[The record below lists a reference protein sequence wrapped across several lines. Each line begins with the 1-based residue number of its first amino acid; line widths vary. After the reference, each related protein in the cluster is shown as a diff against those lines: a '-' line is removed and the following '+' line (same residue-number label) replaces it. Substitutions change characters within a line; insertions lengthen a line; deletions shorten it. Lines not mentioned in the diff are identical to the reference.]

1 MSNPFSEAF
10 GELRRPYLQEEL
22 PPRKAKGGAAPAGS
36 TAAAASKDEGG
47 GSEKKIK
54 QAVYDIRYRARREDI
69 ELPAAFSQYMS
80 NTNMSAMEK
89 KAVRG
94 KLFGEA
100 KETLD
105 FSFFYEDWVDEFTE
119 DELVEIF
126 TEALVEC
133 DEDEFIIESVLE
145 QFDTELLTE
154 APSKH
159 SAFPNVA
166 VQAPDKK
173 KASSP
178 TSKPSGTINH
188 AAKRVEKVRAAMKK
202 AGPAAKKIKS
212 GLKSAA
218 KGVGKAATGAVGV
231 GARAVGTAQRAGSAV
246 KSSAKKG
253 YERGKYGASGK
264 PASSGSTGSSSS
276 SSDSG
281 SDSGESKGFTK
292 FSSKP
297 GGKKKGGLVSAIKKG
312 VKKVVS
318 ATARGAVGAVKGAVK
333 GGYEGV
339 KKGLKDEYTYMNNPF
354 HNAFVEYRGLSEER
368 KDGKDKVRVTDKSGK
383 SYVRYADAVKKS
395 ELRANPNIQ
404 SVNPTDHGT
413 PYEGEKRKG
422 QYTARAK
429 AGKSLD
435 PVGKED
441 GDVNNDGKKDKTD
454 KYLMK
459 RRGAIGAA
467 IKSRMKE
474 DLDVPS
480 EEITEIM
487 GNTSNNPKITPKKGI
502 KNTVKVNPELGE
514 SVIKLED
521 VDVVD
526 LTDFQEKMTDSQVD
540 KKEDI
545 VKGMKK
551 NFADMKSRYGSRAK
565 EVMYATATKM
575 AMKDHWDPEH
585 VEPLATE
592 DANYGYDKEGKSLNP
607 KDKKKEGKKETDCAM
622 SKEITP
628 DMSSGE
634 VATRVN
640 LKKNK
645 LRAMGLK
652 MELEPEGE
660 KIDEVAPL
668 AAIPAV
674 LGKAALVGGKVAM
687 GAGKVAAKGATVA
700 AKGAAK
706 VAKPVAKAA
715 GSATKAVGKA
725 GVEGLKAGAK
735 TAGETVAATA
745 GEIAANKMKKKAGM
759 TQEALNPKLQA
770 IQDKAKADV
779 AKRAAASKAEGEKK
793 ASSAAAFQ
801 AHKKSVMAKGGRP
814 VDALDSWQKKK
825 MQKEHH
831 EKDAN
836 GKVIEHPIEDKK
848 PDTTPSSVEEG
859 YGKKKKKM
867 KGMIKEILEKG
878 TRGKVDFR
886 SGGQVKDTGKKTS
899 DGTPVKKY
907 VQAMKTDEVTI
918 QNKGTKASGG
928 KKARKRPQSPYGKAL
943 GALSKHR
950 SQQWKSERKMKDA
963 RKRGDKKEADK
974 QWKKAQSSYHKRQS
988 QSSKLFDKTG
998 SFHDRADND

>member
-1 MSNPFSEAF
+1 
-10 GELRRPYLQEEL
+10 
-22 PPRKAKGGAAPAGS
+22 
-36 TAAAASKDEGG
+36 
-47 GSEKKIK
+47 
-54 QAVYDIRYRARREDI
+54 
-69 ELPAAFSQYMS
+69 
-80 NTNMSAMEK
+80 
-89 KAVRG
+89 
-94 KLFGEA
+94 
-100 KETLD
+100 
-105 FSFFYEDWVDEFTE
+105 
-119 DELVEIF
+119 
-126 TEALVEC
+126 
-133 DEDEFIIESVLE
+133 
-145 QFDTELLTE
+145 
-154 APSKH
+154 
-159 SAFPNVA
+159 
-166 VQAPDKK
+166 
-173 KASSP
+173 
-178 TSKPSGTINH
+178 
-188 AAKRVEKVRAAMKK
+188 
-202 AGPAAKKIKS
+202 
-212 GLKSAA
+212 
-218 KGVGKAATGAVGV
+218 
-231 GARAVGTAQRAGSAV
+231 
-246 KSSAKKG
+246 
-253 YERGKYGASGK
+253 
-264 PASSGSTGSSSS
+264 
-276 SSDSG
+276 
-281 SDSGESKGFTK
+281 
-292 FSSKP
+292 
-297 GGKKKGGLVSAIKKG
+297 
-312 VKKVVS
+312 
-318 ATARGAVGAVKGAVK
+318 
-333 GGYEGV
+333 
-339 KKGLKDEYTYMNNPF
+339 
-354 HNAFVEYRGLSEER
+354 
-368 KDGKDKVRVTDKSGK
+368 
-383 SYVRYADAVKKS
+383 
-395 ELRANPNIQ
+395 
-404 SVNPTDHGT
+404 
-413 PYEGEKRKG
+413 
-422 QYTARAK
+422 
-429 AGKSLD
+429 
-435 PVGKED
+435 
-441 GDVNNDGKKDKTD
+441 
-454 KYLMK
+454 MK

-585 VEPLATE
+585 VEPLAE
-592 DANYGYDKEGKSLNP
+592 
-607 KDKKKEGKKETDCAM
+607 KKEEEKKEKSCAM

-660 KIDEVAPL
+660 QIDELAPL

-706 VAKPVAKAA
+706 GAKVVGKAA

-725 GVEGLKAGAK
+725 GVEGLKTGAA
-735 TAGETVAATA
+735 TAGETIASTA

-859 YGKKKKKM
+859 YGKKKM

-907 VQAMKTDEVTI
+907 VQAMKTDKVTVMH
-918 QNKGTKASGG
+918 KGTKASGG
-928 KKARKRPQSPYGKAL
+928 AKARKRSQSPYGKAV
-943 GALSKHR
+943 GALSKHK
-950 SQQWKSERKMKDA
+950 SQQWDAEDKMKKA
-963 RKRGDKKEADK
+963 RKKGDKKEAEK
-974 QWKKAQSSYHKRQS
+974 QWKKARSAESKRKS
-988 QSSKLFDKTG
+988 QSGKLFDKTG
-998 SFHDRADND
+998 DFHDRADND